1 MAQNVMLAA
10 TNPQWW
16 QSLLDQAKVWLLD
29 SGVRIAVILVL
40 LLICLRVTRAAVRR
54 AVLLAVRPNGRDTLR
69 DLMAAKRQVTLISL
83 FDAIVSISLV
93 AVAVLMIL
101 PRLGF
106 EIGPLLASAGVAG
119 VALGFGAQSLVKDV
133 LSGTFIILEQ
143 QFSVGDVVRVG
154 TLSGAVEQINL
165 RTTVLRDADGSVH
178 VIPNGQIDKV
188 TVLTRDWSRL
198 VIDFDIG
205 YGSDLDLAMNCLR
218 RVFETYATEH
228 ASDVLEPPEILG
240 VQNLAESS
248 IQIRA
253 QVKVL
258 PGKQWAAGR
267 DLRARAKKALDASG
281 IEIPFPQRTVWLRQE
296 KTP

>member
-1 MAQNVMLAA
+1 MAQNLVLAA

-16 QSLLDQAKVWLLD
+16 QSLLDQTRGWVLD
-29 SGVRIAVILVL
+29 SGVRIAVILLL

-54 AVLLAVRPNGRDTLR
+54 AVLLAVRPNGKDTLR
-69 DLMAAKRQVTLISL
+69 DLMAAKRQVTLASL

-101 PRLGF
+101 PQLGF

-178 VIPNGQIDKV
+178 VIPNGQIEKV

-205 YGSDLDLAMNCLR
+205 YGSDIDLAMNCLR
-218 RVFETYATEH
+218 GVFETYAAEH
-228 ASDVLEPPEILG
+228 TSDVLEPPEILG
-240 VQNLAESS
+240 VQSLAESS
-248 IQIRA
+248 VQIRA

-267 DLRARAKKALDASG
+267 ELRARAKKALDASG

>member
-1 MAQNVMLAA
+1 
-10 TNPQWW
+10 
-16 QSLLDQAKVWLLD
+16 
-29 SGVRIAVILVL
+29 
-40 LLICLRVTRAAVRR
+40 
-54 AVLLAVRPNGRDTLR
+54 
-69 DLMAAKRQVTLISL
+69 
-83 FDAIVSISLV
+83 
-93 AVAVLMIL
+93 
-101 PRLGF
+101 
-106 EIGPLLASAGVAG
+106 
-119 VALGFGAQSLVKDV
+119 
-133 LSGTFIILEQ
+133 
-143 QFSVGDVVRVG
+143 
-154 TLSGAVEQINL
+154 
-165 RTTVLRDADGSVH
+165 
-178 VIPNGQIDKV
+178 IDKV

-218 RVFETYATEH
+218 GVFETYAREH

>member
-16 QSLLDQAKVWLLD
+16 QSLLDQARVWLLD

-218 RVFETYATEH
+218 GVFETYATEH